1 MEDSS
6 PGPTSFERV
15 LNPKLRHFYKVLI
28 QKSHMDLLNTFH
40 FSHSKRIAEELDSR
54 KRTINEDGYRELK
67 IKAKEKS
74 SFFFSKPLSLFLLM
88 DKCVCVSNL
97 NAFEMKPIN
106 KPPFS

>member
-6 PGPTSFERV
+6 PEPASFERV

-28 QKSHMDLLNTFH
+28 QKSHVALLNTFH

-74 SFFFSKPLSLFLLM
+74 SFFFFKTTESFSA
-88 DKCVCVSNL
+88 DGQVCVCVCV
-97 NAFEMKPIN
+97 FPT
-106 KPPFS
+106 